1 MNKRV
6 LSFAVIIII
15 VIATLVVFQEPQ
27 EQAEREDGEILQK
40 LKEKNDRLS
49 QEILDLEYKAELYE
63 SRYYEQE
70 LQYEALTHSH
80 EDLELRLEEI
90 LKDIYES
97 DLEASD
103 LENLPEYLELYESRF
118 MRYHQAIDDFD
129 ILFRMVPDP
138 ELTAGEEFEYVFSF
152 FEEYEEYAGKEV
164 AITAKHQ
171 DTEDTVKLAEPRVR
185 SEEEMERLE
194 VSVTLPEGGFW
205 TFEVSLDGKVY
216 GDVEIFVSNP

>member
-1 MNKRV
+1 MNKGV
-6 LSFAVIIII
+6 IGFAVIILL
-15 VIATLVVFQEPQ
+15 VITTLVVFQEPQ
-27 EQAEREDGEILQK
+27 EQVEREDEEVLEE
-40 LKEKNDRLS
+40 LKEENERLS
-49 QEILDLEYKAELYE
+49 QEILDIEYKAELYE
-63 SRYYEQE
+63 SRYYDQE
-70 LQYEALTHSH
+70 IQYEALAHSH

-90 LKDIYES
+90 LKDIYGS
-97 DLEASD
+97 DLEESD

-118 MRYHQAIDDFD
+118 MEYHQAIDDFD

-152 FEEYEEYAGKEV
+152 FEEYEVYDGKEV

-171 DTEDTVKLAEPRVR
+171 DTEESVTLAEPQKR

-205 TFEVSLDGKVY
+205 TFEVSLDGELY
-216 GDVEIFVSNP
+216 GDVEIFVSNA